1 MPAKRTV
8 LTRSDPIE
16 TRAPVVIERL
26 SAAYPDAT
34 VALRFS
40 NPLECLIATI
50 LSAQCTDQRVNQIT
64 ARLFRDHPDPE
75 AVLRL
80 SQEELESYIRSC
92 GLFRNKARNILAATR
107 ALVEQHHGDVPHD
120 REELMALPG
129 VGRKT
134 ANVVLANVHA
144 IQAIAVDT
152 HVFRVSRRLGLA
164 HGNTPRRV
172 EEELMEA
179 LPEGEWAAT
188 HHRLI
193 AHGRAICKARTPLCG
208 QCPLTRWCDWYAANV
223 A

>member
-1 MPAKRTV
+1 MRGRQRPLPVRAILRALEKTYPAA
-8 LTRSDPIE
+8 E
-16 TRAPVVIERL
+16 T
-26 SAAYPDAT
+26 
-34 VALRFS
+34 ALRYET
-40 NPLECLIATI
+40 PYQLLLATI
-50 LSAQCTDQRVNQIT
+50 LSAQCTDERVNQVT
-64 ARLFRDHPDPE
+64 ARLFRDHPHPE
-75 AVLRL
+75 DVLRL

-107 ALVEQHHGDVPHD
+107 ALTEEHHGTVPHD
-120 REELMALPG
+120 RESLMTLPG

-144 IQAIAVDT
+144 IEAIAVDT

-172 EEELMEA
+172 EEELMDA
-179 LPEGEWAAT
+179 LPEGQWAAT

-208 QCPLTRWCDWYAANV
+208 QCPLTRWCDWYAENV

>member
-1 MPAKRTV
+1 MT
-8 LTRSDPIE
+8 
-16 TRAPVVIERL
+16 
-26 SAAYPDAT
+26 
-34 VALRFS
+34 ALRYETPS
-40 NPLECLIATI
+40 QLLVATL

-64 ARLFRDHPDPE
+64 AGLFRDHPDPE
-75 AVLRL
+75 DVLRL
-80 SQEELESYIRSC
+80 SQEELESYIRSA

-107 ALVEQHHGDVPHD
+107 ALVEEHQGSVPHD
-120 REELMALPG
+120 REALMALPG

-208 QCPLTRWCDWYAANV
+208 QCPLTRWCDWYAENV